1 MGLLMS
7 YDLLDKELKK
17 EVERL
22 NLNPL
27 DEDDVV
33 AFAKQL
39 VEVELYTVAE
49 AINESYDRYLDSM
62 NLEF

>member
-17 EVERL
+17 EVERF